1 MHTSYSELVV
11 RGRVELPTFRFS
23 GGRSYQLSYL
33 TWLGPQRNSPGI
45 PAVLT
50 GFEPATS
57 TLTGWRALL
66 AALQDLVSTTIA
78 DAASRQG
85 LPQGNRLRPEEHT
98 TGETALR
105 HAVQDTEP
113 APS

>member
-1 MHTSYSELVV
+1 
-11 RGRVELPTFRFS
+11 
-23 GGRSYQLSYL
+23 
-33 TWLGPQRNSPGI
+33 
-45 PAVLT
+45 
-50 GFEPATS
+50 
-57 TLTGWRALL
+57 
-66 AALQDLVSTTIA
+66 VSTTIA

-113 APS
+113 APSALCARSRPASPTDRP